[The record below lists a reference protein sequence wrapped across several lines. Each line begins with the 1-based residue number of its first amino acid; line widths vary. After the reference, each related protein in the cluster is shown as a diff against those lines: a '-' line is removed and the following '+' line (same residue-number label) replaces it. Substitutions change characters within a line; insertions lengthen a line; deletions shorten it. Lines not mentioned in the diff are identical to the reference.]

1 VDTLKEDNQILK
13 TLTHKLQSGLMESK
27 RNNRIAQR
35 KLDILEEQG
44 NDPTNVYKL
53 KKSVRDQILI
63 DRNKELREENE
74 SQLIEIRE
82 A

>member
-1 VDTLKEDNQILK
+1 MDTLKEDNQILK